1 MIRRSLLLALA
12 TAGVVGNPGVP
23 DGADALRAVRA
34 GPAAT
39 PQPGA
44 RPLAA
49 QEVRAAVGGD
59 SIRVGDVVPV
69 AVRVTIG
76 PGERVLWPDTIPL
89 GETAGDLENAARVR
103 ERFDTLADGRI
114 QVTAMYSV
122 TPWRP
127 GETAL
132 PELPVRVVSGDER
145 ARTLAAQ
152 LPTLAVGSVLPED
165 TAGLEL
171 KPVKGVIGP
180 NWSWWPL
187 VLLLVALVAVALA
200 LWWWWRRRR
209 RRGAGLPVAPAVAPR
224 EAALARLQAA
234 REAGLVERGEL
245 KEFYTRIAAAIREY
259 LAAIEPAWSEDLTT
273 TELLARVRAFAGA
286 GAATDLSGV
295 LRPADQVKF
304 ARRQVDASTAHEE
317 WERARSWVAGFE
329 WPPQQAPSVEE
340 AA

>member
-12 TAGVVGNPGVP
+12 AAGVVGDPGVP
-23 DGADALRAVRA
+23 DRPDALGA
-34 GPAAT
+34 GRPAT

-49 QEVRAAVGGD
+49 QEVRTAAGDD

-69 AVRVTIG
+69 AVRVTIE

-273 TELLARVRAFAGA
+273 TELLARVRGFAGA

-304 ARRQVDASTAHEE
+304 ARRQVDARTGHEE
-317 WERARSWVAGFE
+317 WERARSWVAGFD
-329 WPPQQAPSVEE
+329 WPPQEAPGVEE